1 VLHDKLLGFAAALS
15 LLLYLILGQHEH

>member
-1 VLHDKLLGFAAALS
+1 VLHDKLLGSAAALS